1 MAAGRVELLSMI
13 RNGRGMSLGQQLRLS
28 AILSGPA
35 ILAQL
40 SSVMM
45 QYIDASM
52 VGHLGAA
59 AGASIGLVSTCTW
72 LMGGFAMACCCGF
85 SVQVAHYIG
94 ADDFKGARSVMRQ
107 GLFSSLLFGCFLS
120 LVSIAL
126 SGPLPGWIG
135 GSPEINPDASA
146 YFLITGAFMPF
157 MQTGW
162 MAAMMLQG
170 SGNMRVPS
178 ILNVLMCV
186 MDVGFNYLFIYGL
199 DMGVKGAALGTGMSE
214 LITCFLMLY
223 FLLFRSR
230 ELGIRGEKG
239 SFIPTRKVLREALSI
254 SLPMFF
260 QNIVMRGAHVATT
273 VIVAPLGTIAI
284 AANAFAVTAESFC
297 YMPGYGIADA
307 ATSLV
312 GQSLGA
318 GRKDLAKRFAAITSA
333 GAMAIMT
340 FLGILMYIGAP
351 WLMGMLTPDPE
362 VISLGVKVLRI
373 EAFAETLYAASIA
386 ADGAFMGAG
395 DTLVPSIMNF
405 GSMWL
410 VRVIPAIF
418 LTRIY
423 GLQGFWIA
431 MCIELNFR
439 GIIFLI
445 RLGGRKWMS
454 RKIVNPT

>member
-1 MAAGRVELLSMI
+1 
-13 RNGRGMSLGQQLRLS
+13 
-28 AILSGPA
+28 
-35 ILAQL
+35 
-40 SSVMM
+40 
-45 QYIDASM
+45 
-52 VGHLGAA
+52 
-59 AGASIGLVSTCTW
+59 
-72 LMGGFAMACCCGF
+72 
-85 SVQVAHYIG
+85 
-94 ADDFKGARSVMRQ
+94 
-107 GLFSSLLFGCFLS
+107 
-120 LVSIAL
+120 
-126 SGPLPGWIG
+126 
-135 GSPEINPDASA
+135 
-146 YFLITGAFMPF
+146 
-157 MQTGW
+157 
-162 MAAMMLQG
+162 
-170 SGNMRVPS
+170 MRVPS